1 MREASSLLRRVIK
14 EIDYEASRGRYLSYA
29 QLRRMLSGFDKTGRD
44 QIVDYIISRYSVI
57 RFDLLESC
65 YGGYEN
71 MLTAINSNAGS
82 EYEINEV
89 KYVKSDK
96 EYRELIRYVREHG
109 FKHAGDVITLSDDE
123 KFDLYGKLSRCTSA
137 NRVQIGKFLHFHVK
151 YK

>member
-1 MREASSLLRRVIK
+1 
-14 EIDYEASRGRYLSYA
+14 
-29 QLRRMLSGFDKTGRD
+29 
-44 QIVDYIISRYSVI
+44 
-57 RFDLLESC
+57 
-65 YGGYEN
+65 

-109 FKHAGDVITLSDDE
+109 FKHAGDVITLSDYE
-123 KFDLYGKLSRCTSA
+123 KSDLYGKLSRCTSA